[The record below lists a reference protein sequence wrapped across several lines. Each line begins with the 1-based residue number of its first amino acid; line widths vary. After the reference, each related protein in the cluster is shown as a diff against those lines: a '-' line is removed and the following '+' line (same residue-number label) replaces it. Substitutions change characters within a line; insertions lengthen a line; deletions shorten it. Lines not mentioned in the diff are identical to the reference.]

1 MTVASIF
8 AIAFMFIFIGCIACL
23 KLYVDLSSRRVSPFG

>member
-8 AIAFMFIFIGCIACL
+8 AIAFMFMFIGCIACL
-23 KLYVDLSSRRVSPFG
+23 KLYVDSSSRRVSPVG